1 MEDIGSGNWGNDD
14 EDAFVFPEK
23 MRFCS
28 IISVDKHA

>member
-23 MRFCS
+23 NALLFYNLGG
-28 IISVDKHA
+28 